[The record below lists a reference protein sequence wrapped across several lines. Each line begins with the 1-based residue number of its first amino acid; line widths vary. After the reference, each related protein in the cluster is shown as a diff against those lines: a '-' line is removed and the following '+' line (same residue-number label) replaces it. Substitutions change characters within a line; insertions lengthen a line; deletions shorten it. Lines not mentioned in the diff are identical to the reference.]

1 MFGWLVRKRLAAFEK
16 NIDYDMEYM
25 RDMYSASP
33 RAFSKFSKI
42 FGISEYRQDVPP
54 VAWYAAKIAATLA
67 EDCGPCTQ
75 LVVTMAE
82 RRDVEREVLRA
93 IVAGDEARWA
103 RMLRWVGDSRAS
115 VMARDIA
122 ESDALREKIV
132 DRWGRRGLVSLA
144 LTIASSRVY
153 PAVKYALGHG
163 RACVR
168 LKVGG
173 ERDGGAWRRR
183 GRLNLG
189 H

>member
-1 MFGWLVRKRLAAFEK
+1 MLGWLVEKRLATFEK
-16 NIDYDMEYM
+16 NFDYDVDYM

-33 RAFSKFSKI
+33 RAFWKFSKI
-42 FGISEYRQDVPP
+42 LGISEYRQDVPMP
-54 VAWYAAKIAATLA
+54 AWFAAKIAATLA

-82 RRDVEREVLRA
+82 RAGVKAEALRA
-93 IVAGDEARWA
+93 IVAGDEARMGEDAALGWRFA
-103 RMLRWVGDSRAS
+103 RS

-122 ESDALREKIV
+122 GSDALREKIV

-168 LKVGG
+168 LKIGG
-173 ERDGGAWRRR
+173 DEMAVR
-183 GRLNLG
+183 GEARAAITG